1 MCYNKYSDKRQ
12 CLKERDESKVNK
24 SVYSLVLA
32 DDVVEAIDRLAY
44 SMNTSRSNLIN
55 QILAERVQLLT
66 PEKRMRE
73 IFAKIEQLMD
83 SRFQT
88 LNQPSDAMMS
98 IKSPLR
104 YKYKPTIRYSIELSR
119 DFHGKVGRLKVSFR
133 TQSTQLISMLDSFF
147 KLWARLEEKYL
158 SYLFTTG
165 VPYETAEGRFTRD
178 FYAPPQSELT
188 DEDIANAIGDYISCM
203 DSCIQ
208 LYFDNAAE
216 PETAARKVSEMYE
229 RYLKK
234 GVVVL

>member
-1 MCYNKYSDKRQ
+1 MIKGDAIWER
-12 CLKERDESKVNK
+12 LKERNESKVNK

-104 YKYKPTIRYSIELSR
+104 YKYKGY
-119 DFHGKVGRLKVSFR
+119 
-133 TQSTQLISMLDSFF
+133 
-147 KLWARLEEKYL
+147 
-158 SYLFTTG
+158 
-165 VPYETAEGRFTRD
+165 
-178 FYAPPQSELT
+178 
-188 DEDIANAIGDYISCM
+188 
-203 DSCIQ
+203 
-208 LYFDNAAE
+208 
-216 PETAARKVSEMYE
+216 
-229 RYLKK
+229 
-234 GVVVL
+234 

>member
-1 MCYNKYSDKRQ
+1 MWYNKYSDKRQ

-104 YKYKPTIRYSIELSR
+104 YKYKPTIQHR
-119 DFHGKVGRLKVSFR
+119 
-133 TQSTQLISMLDSFF
+133 
-147 KLWARLEEKYL
+147 
-158 SYLFTTG
+158 
-165 VPYETAEGRFTRD
+165 
-178 FYAPPQSELT
+178 
-188 DEDIANAIGDYISCM
+188 
-203 DSCIQ
+203 
-208 LYFDNAAE
+208 AE
-216 PETAARKVSEMYE
+216 PRFSRKGGEAESIFQNSEHTAHFNA
-229 RYLKK
+229 
-234 GVVVL
+234 

>member
-1 MCYNKYSDKRQ
+1 MIKGDAIWER
-12 CLKERDESKVNK
+12 LKERNESKVNK

-104 YKYKPTIRYSIELSR
+104 YKYKPTIRYGIELSR

-133 TQSTQLISMLDSFF
+133 TQSTQLISMLDSF
-147 KLWARLEEKYL
+147 L
-158 SYLFTTG
+158 SCGQGSKKNIFRIFSLLVCLMKQPRADFNKRFLRTG
-165 VPYETAEGRFTRD
+165 LSR
-178 FYAPPQSELT
+178 S
-188 DEDIANAIGDYISCM
+188 
-203 DSCIQ
+203 
-208 LYFDNAAE
+208 
-216 PETAARKVSEMYE
+216 
-229 RYLKK
+229 
-234 GVVVL
+234 

>member
-1 MCYNKYSDKRQ
+1 M
-12 CLKERDESKVNK
+12 
-24 SVYSLVLA
+24 
-32 DDVVEAIDRLAY
+32 
-44 SMNTSRSNLIN
+44 
-55 QILAERVQLLT
+55 
-66 PEKRMRE
+66 
-73 IFAKIEQLMD
+73 
-83 SRFQT
+83 
-88 LNQPSDAMMS
+88 
-98 IKSPLR
+98 
-104 YKYKPTIRYSIELSR
+104 
-119 DFHGKVGRLKVSFR
+119 GRLKVSFR
-133 TQSTQLISMLDSFF
+133 TQSTQLISLLDSFF
-147 KLWARLEEKYL
+147 KLWTRLEEKCL

-188 DEDIANAIGDYISCM
+188 DDDIANAIGDYISCM

>member
-1 MCYNKYSDKRQ
+1 MIKGDAIWER
-12 CLKERDESKVNK
+12 LKERNESKVNK

-66 PEKRMRE
+66 PEKRMR
-73 IFAKIEQLMD
+73 
-83 SRFQT
+83 
-88 LNQPSDAMMS
+88 
-98 IKSPLR
+98 
-104 YKYKPTIRYSIELSR
+104 ELSR

-178 FYAPPQSELT
+178 FYAPPQPELT

>member
-1 MCYNKYSDKRQ
+1 MWYNKYSDKRQ

-147 KLWARLEEKYL
+147 KLWARLE
-158 SYLFTTG
+158 
-165 VPYETAEGRFTRD
+165 
-178 FYAPPQSELT
+178 LT

>member
-1 MCYNKYSDKRQ
+1 MIKGDAIWER
-12 CLKERDESKVNK
+12 LKERNESKVNK

-32 DDVVEAIDRLAY
+32 DDVVEAIDRMAY

-66 PEKRMRE
+66 P
-73 IFAKIEQLMD
+73 
-83 SRFQT
+83 
-88 LNQPSDAMMS
+88 MMS

-147 KLWARLEEKYL
+147 KLWARLEEKCL

>member
-1 MCYNKYSDKRQ
+1 MIKGDAIWER
-12 CLKERDESKVNK
+12 LKERNESKVNK

-73 IFAKIEQLMD
+73 IFSKIEQLMD

-165 VPYETAEGRFTRD
+165 VPYETAEGRFTRLIQI
-178 FYAPPQSELT
+178 APRLLT

>member
-1 MCYNKYSDKRQ
+1 M
-12 CLKERDESKVNK
+12 NK

-73 IFAKIEQLMD
+73 IFSKIEQLMD

-119 DFHGKVGRLKVSFR
+119 DFHGKVGRLKVSFKNPKHHSSFQCL
-133 TQSTQLISMLDSFF
+133 TSFF
-147 KLWARLEEKYL
+147 KLWAKLEEKYL

-165 VPYETAEGRFTRD
+165 VPYETAEGQFTRD
-178 FYAPPQSELT
+178 FYAPPQSGA
-188 DEDIANAIGDYISCM
+188 DRRGYS
-203 DSCIQ
+203 
-208 LYFDNAAE
+208 
-216 PETAARKVSEMYE
+216 E
-229 RYLKK
+229 RYR
-234 GVVVL
+234 

>member
-1 MCYNKYSDKRQ
+1 MIKGDAIWER
-12 CLKERDESKVNK
+12 LKERNESKVNK

-104 YKYKPTIRYSIELSR
+104 YKYKPTIRYGIELSR

>member
-1 MCYNKYSDKRQ
+1 MIKGDAIWER
-12 CLKERDESKVNK
+12 LKERNESKVNK

-73 IFAKIEQLMD
+73 IFSKIEQLMD

-133 TQSTQLISMLDSFF
+133 TQSTQLIS
-147 KLWARLEEKYL
+147 RLEEKYL

>member
-1 MCYNKYSDKRQ
+1 MIKGDAIWER
-12 CLKERDESKVNK
+12 LKERNESKVNK

-73 IFAKIEQLMD
+73 IFSKIEQLMD

-104 YKYKPTIRYSIELSR
+104 YKYKPTIRYSIELSQ

-229 RYLKK
+229 GYLKK

>member
-1 MCYNKYSDKRQ
+1 
-12 CLKERDESKVNK
+12 
-24 SVYSLVLA
+24 
-32 DDVVEAIDRLAY
+32 
-44 SMNTSRSNLIN
+44 
-55 QILAERVQLLT
+55 
-66 PEKRMRE
+66 
-73 IFAKIEQLMD
+73 MD

-234 GVVVL
+234 ALSFFKRWAESSACCEHISF

>member
-1 MCYNKYSDKRQ
+1 MIKGDAIWER
-12 CLKERDESKVNK
+12 LKERNESKVNK

-104 YKYKPTIRYSIELSR
+104 YKYKPPIRYSIELSR

-147 KLWARLEEKYL
+147 KLWARLEEKCL
-158 SYLFTTG
+158 SYLFTTS

>member
-1 MCYNKYSDKRQ
+1 MRSVGF
-12 CLKERDESKVNK
+12 KVK
-24 SVYSLVLA
+24 IESVYSLVLA
-32 DDVVEAIDRLAY
+32 DDVVEAIDRMAY

-83 SRFQT
+83 SRIQT

-133 TQSTQLISMLDSFF
+133 TQNTIYGFGKPCLFPG
-147 KLWARLEEKYL
+147 
-158 SYLFTTG
+158 SYRKNLCVHG
-165 VPYETAEGRFTRD
+165 VRQRD
-178 FYAPPQSELT
+178 TKQAVF
-188 DEDIANAIGDYISCM
+188 
-203 DSCIQ
+203 
-208 LYFDNAAE
+208 AAY
-216 PETAARKVSEMYE
+216 T
-229 RYLKK
+229 L
-234 GVVVL
+234 